1 MIIEN
6 IIAAEINA
14 GTDLSERKL
23 AEKHGVSRSVV
34 RRVKTN
40 IEKYT
45 VVEVAEAKAETVE
58 VKNVEVVD
66 VKEATKIVS
75 KIAGFGI
82 DNIDKLLKSKSS
94 HKLPS
99 AISVICYQQAE
110 GDFEKFSKRMLGKSK
125 AYIRDQFLRVI
136 NSLKESK

>member
-1 MIIEN
+1 MTIEN

-14 GTDLSERKL
+14 GTELSERKL

-34 RRVKTN
+34 RRVKAN

-45 VVEVAEAKAETVE
+45 VAVKEVAAVET
-58 VKNVEVVD
+58 KTVEVVD
-66 VKEATKIVS
+66 VEDAKKTVS
-75 KIAGFGI
+75 DVTAFGI
-82 DNIDKLLKSKSS
+82 ENIEKLLKSKSS
-94 HKLPS
+94 HKAPS
-99 AISVICYQQAE
+99 AISVICYAQSE

>member
-34 RRVKTN
+34 RRVKAN

-45 VVEVAEAKAETVE
+45 VKAVEVETVE
-58 VKNVEVVD
+58 EVKTYAKVTEKSAD
-66 VKEATKIVS
+66 C
-75 KIAGFGI
+75 GI
-82 DNIDKLLKSKSS
+82 KNIEKLLASKSS
-94 HKLPS
+94 HKAPS
-99 AISVICYQQAE
+99 AISIICYQQAE
-110 GDFEKFSKRMLGKSK
+110 GDFEKFSKKMLGKSK
-125 AYIRDQFLRVI
+125 AYIRDQFLRVL
-136 NSLKESK
+136 NSIKESK

>member
-34 RRVKTN
+34 RRVKAN

-58 VKNVEVVD
+58 VNNVEVVD

-75 KIAGFGI
+75 KIADFGI
-82 DNIDKLLKSKSS
+82 ENIEKLLKSKSS

-99 AISVICYQQAE
+99 AISLVYFEQTN
-110 GDFEKFSKRMLGKSK
+110 GDFEKFSKKMLGKSK
-125 AYIRDQFLRVI
+125 AYIRDQFLRCVNAKNI
-136 NSLKESK
+136 